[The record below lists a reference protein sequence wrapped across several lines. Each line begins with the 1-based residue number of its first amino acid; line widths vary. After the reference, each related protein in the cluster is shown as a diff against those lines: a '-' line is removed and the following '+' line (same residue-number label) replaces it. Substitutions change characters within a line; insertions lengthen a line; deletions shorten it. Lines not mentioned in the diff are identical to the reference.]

1 MERVKI
7 TDRPEYLVFTAPYRL
22 CKGGCP
28 KDRNFV
34 LSFPLYVGTRGRAAY
49 QSTYHRDATKVHS
62 NRPNAPFRKRTTR
75 APTTPCPTERPTT
88 EEKEDPALIQ
98 LLYKEKECKNYTGL
112 LHYFNTFC
120 EQIIIDLQKTVILM
134 ILPILAAGDS
144 PWHPWSQSTSQATV
158 EYSFQRQGNMLVKTP
173 SDTSQCQ
180 CPPNKDHSIKH
191 GQLSWK
197 YNVLP
202 PHNCP

>member
-1 MERVKI
+1 MRCILEI

-22 CKGGCP
+22 CEGGCP

-112 LHYFNTFC
+112 C
-120 EQIIIDLQKTVILM
+120 LQKQKKKTTR
-134 ILPILAAGDS
+134 G
-144 PWHPWSQSTSQATV
+144 
-158 EYSFQRQGNMLVKTP
+158 FQF
-173 SDTSQCQ
+173 
-180 CPPNKDHSIKH
+180 HHKH
-191 GQLSWK
+191 HNHHFK
-197 YNVLP
+197 Y
-202 PHNCP
+202 HHTF